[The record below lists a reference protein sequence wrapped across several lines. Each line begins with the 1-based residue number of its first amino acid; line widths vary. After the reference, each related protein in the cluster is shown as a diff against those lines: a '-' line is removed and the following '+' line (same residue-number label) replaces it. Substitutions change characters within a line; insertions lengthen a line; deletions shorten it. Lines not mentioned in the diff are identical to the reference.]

1 MDKVIYPE
9 DIYKMI
15 ELLPDERQNPMEG
28 EESDTCVYTNQDGEH
43 CIAGQIMTML
53 GLKVPDF
60 EDYNNVSPV
69 HQFISEVYERK
80 FDEDAIEMLQIGQ
93 NTADSLTHSGD
104 PLAWA
109 MAKRDMVLFFNRSR
123 KEEIAQRNLQAGY

>member
-28 EESDTCVYTNQDGEH
+28 EESDTCVYTSQDGEH

-69 HQFISEVYERK
+69 HQFISEAYERK

-109 MAKRDMVLFFNRSR
+109 LAKRDMVNFYNRQIA
-123 KEEIAQRNLQAGY
+123 EEN

>member
-28 EESDTCVYTNQDGEH
+28 EESDTCVYTSEDGEH
-43 CIAGQIMTML
+43 CIAGQILTML

-69 HQFISEVYERK
+69 HQFISEAYERK

-93 NTADSLTHSGD
+93 NTADSLTHIDD
-104 PLAWA
+104 PLAWGN
-109 MAKRDMVLFFNRSR
+109 AKKDMIDFYNRQIS
-123 KEEIAQRNLQAGY
+123 KENE